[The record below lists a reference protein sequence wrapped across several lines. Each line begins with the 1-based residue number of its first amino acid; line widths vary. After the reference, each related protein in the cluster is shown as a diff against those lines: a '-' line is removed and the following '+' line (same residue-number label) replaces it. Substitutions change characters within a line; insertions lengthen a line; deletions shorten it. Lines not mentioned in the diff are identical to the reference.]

1 MPRKII
7 QWLILFLLAWMP
19 VAGAAENSLVETP
32 WPEALEPALAHLHKV
47 SNPATGVAP
56 DMEKLGPLLE
66 FLLQAPE
73 PEVLYQ
79 ADELVDLP
87 SAWYV
92 FDMDT
97 SLANVLKL
105 SFNSNIPA
113 LLTAP
118 SSVRLANWRKV
129 DGKQT
134 AFPDLGSKLD
144 PLDEPV
150 VVRAVEYE
158 EITPDL
164 FTGAYYSYEL
174 DRTIILFRYLDRT
187 VLLTLSRQRDTSE
200 VGRRGMVLDDDRWK
214 YLYFEDR
221 GLSLPGMG
229 WVNSYIYDSFG
240 ISLFV
245 TEKHGAPPLRVGLF
259 KGLRAGWAG
268 MNMVKNYHIHRGM
281 ERHATALREVLES
294 GSLPN
299 VETITTALNR
309 ISSLDDSAL
318 QEYVQTYYQNLR
330 ATDFDDLSSAAQRL
344 LKQARKP
351 EYVQSLTRQQLT
363 AVLHLEYLKVMLG
376 KSDYGTLEPLWSH
389 LEAPTG
395 LTAHSGQRVFQ

>member
-1 MPRKII
+1 MFRQIP
-7 QWLILFLLAWMP
+7 QWLIIFLLAWLP

-32 WPEALEPALAHLHKV
+32 WPEALEPALTHLHKV
-47 SNPATGVAP
+47 SDPAAGVAP
-56 DMEKLGPLLE
+56 NVEQVRPLLE

-79 ADELVDLP
+79 ADALVGLP

-92 FDMDT
+92 FDMQAT
-97 SLANVLKL
+97 LESVLRL

-113 LLTAP
+113 SLTAP

-129 DGKQT
+129 DGEET
-134 AFPDLGSKLD
+134 SFPDLWSGLD
-144 PLDEPV
+144 QLDAPV
-150 VVRAVEYE
+150 VLRAVEYE

-174 DRTIILFRYLDRT
+174 DRTIILFRDMDHT

-245 TEKHGAPPLRVGLF
+245 TGKHGTAPLRVGLF

-294 GSLPN
+294 ASLPD
-299 VETITTALNR
+299 VETITTAINR
-309 ISSLDDSAL
+309 ISSLDDGSL
-318 QEYVQTYYQNLR
+318 QEYVQTHYQNLR
-330 ATDFDDLSSAAQRL
+330 AADFDGLSSSAQRL

-376 KSDYGTLEPLWSH
+376 KSDYGTLETLWSR
-389 LEAPTG
+389 LEASPAK
-395 LTAHSGQRVFQ
+395 LAAHKF